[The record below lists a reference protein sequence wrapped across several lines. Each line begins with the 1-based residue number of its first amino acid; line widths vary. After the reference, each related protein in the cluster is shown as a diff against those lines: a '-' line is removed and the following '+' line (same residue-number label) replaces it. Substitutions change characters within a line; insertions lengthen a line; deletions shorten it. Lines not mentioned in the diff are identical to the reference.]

1 MNALTHTISLQREN
15 EPNNNQNLSP
25 ELELIVKGCL
35 ANDRAA
41 QEMLYRKFYGRMM
54 GTCMRYLGNED
65 DARDVLNTGFL
76 KVFQNLKSYSGQG
89 SFEGWVYLII
99 RNAIIDQ
106 IRKRVKYREESL
118 DETTAETSFVE
129 PGALEQLY
137 AKDLLKLLYQ
147 LPETTRLVFN
157 MFALEGFKH
166 DEIAKTL
173 GISSGTSKWHV
184 SEARRILKQCLETYN
199 DTKP

>member
-1 MNALTHTISLQREN
+1 MNALTHSISLQREN
-15 EPNNNQNLSP
+15 ESKNNQNLSP

-76 KVFQNLKSYSGQG
+76 KVFQNLKSYTGQG

-166 DEIAKTL
+166 DEIANTL